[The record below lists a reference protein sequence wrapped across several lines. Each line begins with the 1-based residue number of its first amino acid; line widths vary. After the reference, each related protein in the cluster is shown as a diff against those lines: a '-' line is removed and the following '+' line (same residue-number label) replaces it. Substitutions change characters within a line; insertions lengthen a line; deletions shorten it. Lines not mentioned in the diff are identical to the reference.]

1 MKGVPFVNGRYTK
14 WVPVLSEMVYVR
26 LRDWTLGGGGGGGGG
41 VDSRYKTL
49 LSIPLLLQNFR
60 HLSQLSS

>member
-1 MKGVPFVNGRYTK
+1 MGTCSVRDGICKAKRLDIGRA
-14 WVPVLSEMVYVR
+14 
-26 LRDWTLGGGGGGGGG
+26 GGG

>member
-1 MKGVPFVNGRYTK
+1 MGTCSVRDGICKVKRLDIGR
-14 WVPVLSEMVYVR
+14 E
-26 LRDWTLGGGGGGGGG
+26 GG

>member
-1 MKGVPFVNGRYTK
+1 MGTCSVRDGICKAKRLDMGR
-14 WVPVLSEMVYVR
+14 
-26 LRDWTLGGGGGGGGG
+26 GG

>member
-1 MKGVPFVNGRYTK
+1 MGTCSVRDGICKAKRLDIGR
-14 WVPVLSEMVYVR
+14 
-26 LRDWTLGGGGGGGGG
+26 GGGVGG

>member
-1 MKGVPFVNGRYTK
+1 MGTCSVRDGIWWGVG
-14 WVPVLSEMVYVR
+14 
-26 LRDWTLGGGGGGGGG
+26 GGGGGGGGG

>member
-1 MKGVPFVNGRYTK
+1 MGTCSVRDGICKAKRLDIGR
-14 WVPVLSEMVYVR
+14 
-26 LRDWTLGGGGGGGGG
+26 GGGGGGG

>member
-1 MKGVPFVNGRYTK
+1 MGTCSVRDGICKAKRLDIGRG
-14 WVPVLSEMVYVR
+14 R
-26 LRDWTLGGGGGGGGG
+26 GGGG

>member
-1 MKGVPFVNGRYTK
+1 MGTCSVRDGICKAKRLDIGRR
-14 WVPVLSEMVYVR
+14 E
-26 LRDWTLGGGGGGGGG
+26 GGGG